1 VRACVSNESYT
12 ISAEVDR
19 GFHGETAD
27 ETRILTGLHRNVPL
41 GRPADDQVM
50 TLCRSPS
57 ASPSVFRDYE
67 LVRRVRRAEPGRL
80 DVLEPERAHVSV
92 DMVLVEVLVALG

>member
-57 ASPSVFRDYE
+57 GHLRSFGTTNLFAVCVALNRAVLTSLSPS
-67 LVRRVRRAEPGRL
+67 
-80 DVLEPERAHVSV
+80 ER
-92 DMVLVEVLVALG
+92 M